1 MRELLGDRVDELVAR
16 QQTLRVD
23 RFTEGA
29 AFRDFM
35 KRNYG
40 PTLAVYR
47 FLGDDRARVEALDAE
62 LAALADRALHD
73 GAMRWEYLRVTA
85 RRV

>member
-1 MRELLGDRVDELVAR
+1 MAR

-23 RFTEGA
+23 RFADGS

-40 PTLAVYR
+40 PTLAVFR
-47 FLGDDRARVEALDAE
+47 HLADDQDRVEALDAE
-62 LAALADRALHD
+62 LAALGDRSLEN
-73 GAMRWEYLRVTA
+73 GAMHWEYLLVTA
-85 RRV
+85 RRA